1 MRRWTL
7 LIAVAASAQ
16 PSKPGKRQCAA
27 PSGPLLSW
35 VIAILLH
42 LASPARVSAAAL
54 FTDDPLIASKSIK
67 AVHITEL
74 RALIN
79 ALRVQFGLQAF
90 QFTDS
95 TLAGVMIKA
104 QHMIELRGALLQAY
118 DAAHRTPL
126 PFTDFPLVPQQ
137 TTVKAV
143 HITELRA
150 AIMALDTQAF
160 GTIDL
165 GTYPMGQMWAQLN
178 GVFTWALQSGSTLPP
193 GTSLRTDTPSWFQPD
208 AHAGI
213 IGITTAPGT
222 YKFTLLRTGVPQP
235 YRVRVIPLG
244 FKDYWQAP
252 DAFVNTPFSYQLTA
266 LNAIGT
272 VTWAPN
278 PPSSLPPGM
287 TLSPTGLLSGTPTA
301 SGNYQVNFSVA
312 DSVGEVG
319 SGIQMNIYAVRITTN
334 GSLPN
339 VTQGV
344 PYTATIAASG
354 GSGGYTFTAN
364 NLPNGLTLNS
374 TTGTISGTTTVG
386 PGHWWFNVTATD
398 SGSASY
404 SKTMSIDILSVPMT
418 LPTVLP
424 RGSSFQTNFFDDCS
438 LGSPCVLDASV
449 TAGGRAPFTWSASG
463 LPPGMSARTGSGN
476 TTSWI
481 APDNLEIWGGPTATG
496 TFPLQLS
503 VQDVDGRSA
512 TNTFNLRVSPLGLT
526 EFVQGG
532 TVGTASSTYLR
543 VIGGRLPYT
552 AAIVARR
559 LPLGLTLHPTALTVS
574 GTPTEAGQFAP
585 VLEFT
590 DADGM
595 KLRLTNY
602 VFIGSGAS
610 TVFVNTGEDFGTIPA
625 GVPYSNQL
633 NACCVPSGF
642 TWSVVG
648 GALPSGLTL
657 SASGLLSGTPTAGM
671 SGTFT
676 FTVKAQDSTN
686 AANFG
691 VHQITIT
698 VTPISVVSI
707 NLPIGHVGTPYSGAI
722 VVAGFTGNVTGT
734 LEPFQYMPPGLTFHT
749 NGTVDGTP
757 TAAGRYPFTAR
768 ATDDAGHILIRA
780 FTINVYA
787 AGVNPPLNLTV
798 GPTFTAAIGTFNV
811 QLQAFDGTPP
821 YTYAVTPSA
830 PQVPGSRVQSGP
842 PLPTNFP
849 LSTSG
854 TGGWLG
860 VLTTPGSYQTSI
872 RATDSAAGVIDRAIT
887 VNVTPLR
894 ILSLPQLPKATVNV
908 PYSFTFTPFGG
919 SSYSW
924 TAQNL
929 PPGLTI
935 NPSTG
940 TMSGTPTSTGTFLP
954 AITLTDS
961 VVTGFNGVTYTLVV
975 DPFAIVAGTAGVLP
989 NGTSG
994 VAYNR
999 TLTTNPAGCGST
1011 CIWSVVGN
1019 TLLPTG
1025 FTLSPTGV
1033 LSGTSGPYNAS
1044 FTLQATGSAGTVQK
1058 VVSLRI
1064 VNSTPQPLTISLGA
1078 TFGDSSIGSAP
1089 AAALSASGGTL
1100 PVHVD
1105 ARCGF
1110 RAAATR
1116 HHDSGAG

>member
-1 MRRWTL
+1 MRR
-7 LIAVAASAQ
+7 AVSSMAIVS
-16 PSKPGKRQCAA
+16 
-27 PSGPLLSW
+27 L
-35 VIAILLH
+35 AILLH

-67 AVHITEL
+67 AVHLTEL

-266 LNAIGT
+266 LNAVGT

-404 SKTMSIDILSVPMT
+404 SKTMSIDILSVPTT

-463 LPPGMSARTGSGN
+463 LPPGMRREPAVATPRAGSHRTTSRLGRADRDGHLPAPALGPGCRWPVGHQYVQSPRLTAGADRVRPGRHGRHGVLDLSAR
-476 TTSWI
+476 
-481 APDNLEIWGGPTATG
+481 DRRAT
-496 TFPLQLS
+496 PVHRRDCRQASAARLDAES
-503 VQDVDGRSA
+503 DGA
-512 TNTFNLRVSPLGLT
+512 HG
-526 EFVQGG
+526 
-532 TVGTASSTYLR
+532 VGTL
-543 VIGGRLPYT
+543 
-552 AAIVARR
+552 
-559 LPLGLTLHPTALTVS
+559 
-574 GTPTEAGQFAP
+574 TEAGQFAP

-590 DADGM
+590 DADGL

-821 YTYAVTPSA
+821 YTYAVTPAA

-894 ILSLPQLPKATVNV
+894 ILSLPQLPKAPVNV
-908 PYSFTFTPFGG
+908 PTRSRSRRSVDRPTVGRRRICRLV
-919 SSYSW
+919 SRSILRR
-924 TAQNL
+924 A
-929 PPGLTI
+929 
-935 NPSTG
+935 PSR
-940 TMSGTPTSTGTFLP
+940 
-954 AITLTDS
+954 
-961 VVTGFNGVTYTLVV
+961 V
-975 DPFAIVAGTAGVLP
+975 
-989 NGTSG
+989 
-994 VAYNR
+994 R
-999 TLTTNPAGCGST
+999 
-1011 CIWSVVGN
+1011 
-1019 TLLPTG
+1019 
-1025 FTLSPTGV
+1025 
-1033 LSGTSGPYNAS
+1033 
-1044 FTLQATGSAGTVQK
+1044 Q
-1058 VVSLRI
+1058 R
-1064 VNSTPQPLTISLGA
+1064 
-1078 TFGDSSIGSAP
+1078 AP
-1089 AAALSASGGTL
+1089 AHSS
-1100 PVHVD
+1100 
-1105 ARCGF
+1105 R
-1110 RAAATR
+1110 RSR
-1116 HHDSGAG
+1116 